1 MSGNEGGKYHEVA
14 KALSKLLFQKGLNI
28 EVKTSSGSRENLTAL
43 TNRISDLALLQND
56 ISNSETLRSLTI
68 LYEEALHLI
77 VKKELTSVE
86 QLDGST
92 VSIGNKGGGTEG
104 IAVAMLKQ
112 LGIEEENIQW
122 NREDLNSSLKSLQQ
136 GSVDCVCIVTGVGNA
151 TISKFLGDGNLT
163 LLPIGSNPF
172 EALKLSYPFIH
183 PVTIPSG
190 VYPTGPGRG
199 LPFRAIKTVGTK
211 VVLAC
216 NSELEAQDGY
226 EITRLIDCS
235 KAEFTKAHPLFGQ
248 MSSPKSILLQHPI
261 HEGAQLHYDREKP
274 SFIQE
279 WADTIAL
286 IFSLIAVAWGA
297 AKAVGRIYLQKL
309 KDNLDKFFAKVDRIT
324 SELIEGVE
332 PKRAKEIAKELHMI
346 RRETT
351 KKLIAEELAADDSF
365 VIFQRQLHTAQQ
377 MVNETLRKSVP

>member
-43 TNRISDLALLQND
+43 TNGISDLALLQND

-77 VKKELTSVE
+77 VRKELTSVE
-86 QLDGST
+86 QLAGST

-112 LGIEEENIQW
+112 LGIEEKNIRW

-151 TISKFLGDGNLT
+151 TISKFLGYGNLT
-163 LLPIGSNPF
+163 LLPIGSDPF

-199 LPFRAIKTVGTK
+199 LPSRAIKTVGTK

-216 NSELEAQDGY
+216 NSELEAKDGY

-235 KAEFTKAHPLFGQ
+235 KAEFTKTHPLFGQ

-332 PKRAKEIAKELHMI
+332 PKRAKEIAKELHKI